1 MKASLLNEFVFV
13 WRLIRFFPNIS
24 QTLHTMQGIHPKVSK
39 MNWWRLS
46 ICEDTLDE
54 VMKVKYY
61 TVIVDEVADIFNK

>member
-1 MKASLLNEFVFV
+1 
-13 WRLIRFFPNIS
+13 
-24 QTLHTMQGIHPKVSK
+24 MQGIHPKVSK